1 MPKIALDYPATTI
14 AENDDFKNDSLT
26 GKSESDHCTNA
37 MIVLKEKK
45 PN

>member
-26 GKSESDHCTNA
+26 GKSEYDHCTNA
-37 MIVLKEKK
+37 MIVLKERK